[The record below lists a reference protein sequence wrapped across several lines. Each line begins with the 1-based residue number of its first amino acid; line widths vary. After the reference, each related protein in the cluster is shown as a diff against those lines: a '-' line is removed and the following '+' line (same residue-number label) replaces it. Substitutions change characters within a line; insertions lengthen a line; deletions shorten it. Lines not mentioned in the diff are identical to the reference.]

1 MKNKYKFLL
10 FLIISSSINSDDLM
24 KPTSFSKDLY
34 KQDILAKLLKMRE
47 IQGLLLILQMPF
59 LCMNSN
65 LILNPYLNLQ
75 YL

>member
-34 KQDILAKLLKMRE
+34 KQDILE
-47 IQGLLLILQMPF
+47 GNYNND
-59 LCMNSN
+59 NS
-65 LILNPYLNLQ
+65 PR
-75 YL
+75 